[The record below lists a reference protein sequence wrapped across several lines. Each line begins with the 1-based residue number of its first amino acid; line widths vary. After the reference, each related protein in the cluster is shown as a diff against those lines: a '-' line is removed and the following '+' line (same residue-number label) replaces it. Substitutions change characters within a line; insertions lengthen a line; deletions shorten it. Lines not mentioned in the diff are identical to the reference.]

1 MIYMKSIQTS
11 LQRWINENE
20 QFKQRHEQMKREIL
34 NHPDIKKFLDEHP
47 EITDVEIDKR
57 LNKLYEY
64 TTQSIQCDR
73 CENYHS
79 CMNIVKGYSP
89 ILQFVHGE
97 IHLSYEKC
105 QNHLMEEKRQE
116 KQQLIKSMYIPKEIL
131 LARVEN
137 IVATEDR
144 KIAIKE
150 LTSFLDEAE
159 KSLPE
164 KGLFFSGPFGVG
176 KTYFLG
182 AIANRLKEFNYST
195 IIIYM
200 PEFVREMR
208 DAIRDNTV
216 QEKID
221 VFKKAD
227 VLMLDDIGAETL
239 SAWFR
244 DEVLGSILQ
253 YRMMES
259 LPVFFTS
266 NYTMDQLEEIL
277 ATSTKGDVE
286 KVKAGRIM
294 ERIRQVSKEVIVHG
308 ENRRYHS

>member
-11 LQRWINENE
+11 LQRWMNENE
-20 QFKQRHEQMKREIL
+20 NFKQRHEQMKREIL
-34 NHPDIKKFLDEHP
+34 EHPEVKKFLEKHP
-47 EITDVEIDKR
+47 EITEVEINKR

-64 TTQSIQCDR
+64 TTQSIRCDR
-73 CENYHS
+73 CENYDS
-79 CMNIVKGYSP
+79 CKNIVKGYSP

-105 QNHLMEEKRQE
+105 NNHLLEEKRQE
-116 KQQLIKSMYIPKEIL
+116 KQNLIKSLYIPKEIL
-131 LARVEN
+131 QARVEN
-137 IVATEDR
+137 IIPTVER
-144 KIAIKE
+144 REAIE
-150 LTSFLDEAE
+150 IMTAFLDQAE

-164 KGLFFSGPFGVG
+164 RGIFFSGPFGVG

-182 AIANRLKEFNYST
+182 AIANRLKEFDYST

-208 DAIRDNTV
+208 EAISDNTV
-216 QEKID
+216 QEKIN
-221 VFKKAD
+221 VFKEAD

-253 YRMMES
+253 YRMMER

-266 NYTMDQLEEIL
+266 NYTMAQLEEIL

-308 ENRRYHS
+308 ENRRNHS